1 MVVQDEQSIKK
12 STYICW
18 SGLPNVFHHFT
29 IGFLSNFP
37 TYCSFL
43 PLILSNSPTY
53 FSTGSQQYFPMY
65 FMCLASTFT
74 FFLKQNI
81 LIIVLKQL
89 SKTTKTGFQLSIHAM
104 ANTGNPKTLIVETT
118 IGTNGVNLLQPLITQ
133 ENQFW
138 KILGPSKNDGKTG
151 SDHIREIL
159 NPYEENLIMERNGDR
174 RRLSK
179 LDLHFFPYFCR
190 IP

>member
-1 MVVQDEQSIKK
+1 MTIFCSIFPILDFPGK
-12 STYICW
+12 W
-18 SGLPNVFHHFT
+18 SSRMNNLSRKVHTFVDQVSQNVFHHFT

-65 FMCLASTFT
+65 FMMFSIDFT

-89 SKTTKTGFQLSIHAM
+89 SKTAKTGFQLSIHVM

-118 IGTNGVNLLQPLITQ
+118 IGTNGVKLLQPPDYTGKINSGRSWAPPRMMEKQVQIT
-133 ENQFW
+133 
-138 KILGPSKNDGKTG
+138 SGK
-151 SDHIREIL
+151 
-159 NPYEENLIMERNGDR
+159 
-174 RRLSK
+174 
-179 LDLHFFPYFCR
+179 F
-190 IP
+190 

>member
-1 MVVQDEQSIKK
+1 MMFSID
-12 STYICW
+12 
-18 SGLPNVFHHFT
+18 
-29 IGFLSNFP
+29 
-37 TYCSFL
+37 
-43 PLILSNSPTY
+43 
-53 FSTGSQQYFPMY
+53 
-65 FMCLASTFT
+65 FT

-89 SKTTKTGFQLSIHAM
+89 SKTAKTGFQLSIHVM

-118 IGTNGVNLLQPLITQ
+118 IGTNGVKLLQPPDYTGKI
-133 ENQFW
+133 NQFW